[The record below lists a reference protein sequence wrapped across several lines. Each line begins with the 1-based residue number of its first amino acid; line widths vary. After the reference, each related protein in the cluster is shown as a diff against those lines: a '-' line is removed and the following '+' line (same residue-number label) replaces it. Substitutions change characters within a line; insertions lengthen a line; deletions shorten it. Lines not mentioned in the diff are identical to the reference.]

1 MSAKLILRGGTL
13 LLSLI
18 GVVILVRLT
27 GLDAHL
33 DETWIDTYVR
43 GQGIAGILV
52 FVAAGGLVT
61 GVGLPRQLFAFL
73 GGYAFGIVEG
83 TGLAILAT
91 LAGCIAS
98 FYYARFLGRDLI
110 AGRFPGKVKQI
121 DAFLAENPFS
131 MTLLIRFLPFGSN
144 LITNLAAGVSTV
156 PGLPYFAASAVGYLP
171 QTLIFDWLHDF
182 GRCVQLLGETLSSL
196 RRQIEVQQRRFRFLC
211 VLGCRAH
218 LVLSHAQLRW
228 QQCFSCSEARA
239 PADELSPVNL
249 AADGLQISNWA
260 AICGFWRHERHEH
273 SALCKSSSGFYAALE
288 QR

>member
-43 GQGIAGILV
+43 GQGLAGILV

-171 QTLIFDWLHDF
+171 QTLIFALIGTGMKVDPMANIGLAAGLF
-182 GRCVQLLGETLSSL
+182 
-196 RRQIEVQQRRFRFLC
+196 
-211 VLGCRAH
+211 
-218 LVLSHAQLRW
+218 VLSGILGVYLYRRHRHGKVLDEEL
-228 QQCFSCSEARA
+228 EAEIGE
-239 PADELSPVNL
+239 ADPS
-249 AADGLQISNWA
+249 AAD
-260 AICGFWRHERHEH
+260 
-273 SALCKSSSGFYAALE
+273 
-288 QR
+288 